1 MSITPATNDPLVRAS
16 TPVIGGM
23 RGVFARAPRLITVLQ
38 VLVILT
44 ALGYAVGFLLDVPC
58 RSNGWIDPDRYEHLC
73 YSDIPA
79 LFGIRGFAEGIFPY
93 VQIPSSGTPLE
104 YPVLTGLFMWVAARI
119 THIVAPLLYS
129 DDTTTAFFD
138 VNVVMLFPFAIITV
152 IAVAL
157 TVRNRPWD
165 GAMVAL
171 APSMI
176 LGATIN
182 WDLIPVAAT
191 AVAVLAWSRDKP
203 VWTGIWLGIAIS
215 AKFYPV
221 VLLAAFFILA
231 VRTKQWRPTLTMTGV
246 TALTWI
252 LINAPFAI
260 ANFSGWWHF
269 YSFNSQRG
277 VDFGS
282 PWYAV
287 TEWGLPGVP
296 AESINIVA
304 AGSFAI
310 LLVAIAIFSW
320 KVKTTPSFV
329 QVAFLVLAAFV
340 ITSKVYSP
348 QYVLWLLPFAVLAHP
363 RWRDF
368 LIWQVGE
375 LVYFAGIWWFLAGYG
390 REDVKTLEGGAY
402 ALATFIHIGVTIWY
416 AALIMR
422 EMATGKTDVSTK
434 PLIPDQ
440 RVKA

>member
-1 MSITPATNDPLVRAS
+1 M
-16 TPVIGGM
+16 
-23 RGVFARAPRLITVLQ
+23 
-38 VLVILT
+38 
-44 ALGYAVGFLLDVPC
+44 
-58 RSNGWIDPDRYEHLC
+58 
-73 YSDIPA
+73 
-79 LFGIRGFAEGIFPY
+79 
-93 VQIPSSGTPLE
+93 
-104 YPVLTGLFMWVAARI
+104 
-119 THIVAPLLYS
+119 
-129 DDTTTAFFD
+129 
-138 VNVVMLFPFAIITV
+138 
-152 IAVAL
+152 
-157 TVRNRPWD
+157 
-165 GAMVAL
+165 
-171 APSMI
+171 
-176 LGATIN
+176 
-182 WDLIPVAAT
+182 
-191 AVAVLAWSRDKP
+191 
-203 VWTGIWLGIAIS
+203 WTGIWLGIAIS

-231 VRTKQWRPTLTMTGV
+231 VRTRQWRPTLTMTGV

-304 AGSFAI
+304 AGSFAV
-310 LLVAIAIFSW
+310 LLVGIAIFTW

-348 QYVLWLLPFAVLAHP
+348 QYVLWLVPFAVLAHP

-402 ALATFIHIGVTIWY
+402 ALATFIHIGVTLWY
-416 AALIMR
+416 AALVMR
-422 EMATGKTDVSTK
+422 DMWRGSDPDADDGAHRHQAKNVAT
-434 PLIPDQ
+434 
-440 RVKA
+440 